1 MDNLRAACGRALQAQ
16 RGITA
21 YLQPAVGSQG
31 NLGVEVA
38 AQVGGV
44 AVLVSDSESAV
55 EPCQTTVHKRPRIA
69 AKPSWLFKNKNTRRK
84 ERRRSDNR
92 KKARERILDK
102 ARDQARNERP
112 ERKAQDAKKH
122 AKRYH
127 VDFTVRAAANAQRK
141 KSRHQGAQGSERL
154 VVPKSARADRTGVL
168 VREGSWKRTADES
181 ARPCQQDGPS
191 HLPP

>member
-1 MDNLRAACGRALQAQ
+1 MDSLRAACGRALQAQ

-21 YLQPAVGSQG
+21 YFQPAVGSHG

-55 EPCQTTVHKRPRIA
+55 EPCQTTVHKRH
-69 AKPSWLFKNKNTRRK
+69 
-84 ERRRSDNR
+84 
-92 KKARERILDK
+92 
-102 ARDQARNERP
+102 
-112 ERKAQDAKKH
+112 AKKH

-127 VDFTVRAAANAQRK
+127 LDFTVRAAANAQRK
-141 KSRHQGAQGSERL
+141 KSSQQGAQGSERL

-181 ARPCQQDGPS
+181 ARLCQQDGPS
-191 HLPP
+191 HLPPCYAGLHQEHQRWLTSEMYGCLEEVQWATCVVCGPVSVSNANTRPPRVIAT